1 MDKYVVNKEEIQ
13 KIETY
18 LDGNAKSLVGVLLK
32 RFEVLE
38 QEDLTPAQLKSLYKK
53 LIKEHVYENSRQV
66 KAFLKLCLEIGTV
79 VFESKEIKNDKERI

>member
-13 KIETY
+13 KIENY

-66 KAFLKLCLEIGTV
+66 KAFLKACLEIGTV
-79 VFESKEIKNDKERI
+79 VFKSTEDK